1 MRRADVACIMT
12 RSNREPMDDQ
22 AIDIF
27 DPAMREDPFP
37 TYHRMRSERPVCRV
51 EPGGFLALTRY
62 DDIAAAF
69 RDTSTYSSAAFRE
82 VLAPAWVGRNPAADC
97 LIVLDPPQHTRQRSL
112 VSRAFVASVLNPLQP
127 FIETLMSEV
136 LDEVERDA
144 GEPVDVVARVGVPL
158 AGRVIA
164 KVLGL
169 DPSLVPKFGQ
179 WANNNSRISPIVPP
193 PEVVAETKRL
203 LVEEEQYL
211 ASVVDDRLAS
221 PGTDLPSAL
230 CHATID
236 GERLSRDE
244 LISFMFIL
252 LGAGFETSVH
262 LVSKSALLLADR
274 PDLHQA
280 LRNDPARTGDFVEE
294 MLRYD
299 GPTHALMRTTTRDV
313 TLHGTTI
320 PAGSMVALVMAAGNR
335 DPSRFPNPD
344 TFDLDRKPT
353 GVLAFGHGVHL
364 CIGAALARMEG
375 TLALR
380 ALTQRFERF
389 ERVPNGVEWNYMIHV
404 RGLDRLML
412 RLHA

>member
-1 MRRADVACIMT
+1 MQG
-12 RSNREPMDDQ
+12 Q

-37 TYHRMRSERPVCRV
+37 TYHRMRTEMPVCRV
-51 EPGGFLALTRY
+51 DPGGFYALTRY
-62 DDIAAAF
+62 DDVSAAF
-69 RDTSTYSSAAFRE
+69 RDTATYSSAAFRA
-82 VLAPAWVGRNPAADC
+82 VLAPEWVGRNPAADS
-97 LIVLDPPQHTRQRSL
+97 LIVLDPPHHTRQRSL
-112 VSRAFVASVLNPLQP
+112 VSRAFVASVINPLQP
-127 FIETLMSEV
+127 FIESLMREV
-136 LDEVERDA
+136 LDDVERDR
-144 GEPVDVVARVGVPL
+144 GEPVDVVTRVGVPL
-158 AGRVIA
+158 AGSVIA

-169 DPSLVPKFGQ
+169 DPTLVSKFGQ
-179 WANNNSRISPIVPP
+179 WAGNISKITPLVPP
-193 PEVVAETKRL
+193 PEAVAETKRL
-203 LVEEEQYL
+203 LAEEEEYL

-221 PGTDLPSAL
+221 PPANDLPSVL
-230 CHATID
+230 CHAVVD
-236 GERLSRDE
+236 GERLSREE

-252 LGAGFETSVH
+252 LGAGFETTVH

-280 LRNDPARTGDFVEE
+280 LRADPSRVGDFVEE

-299 GPTHALMRTTTRDV
+299 GPTHSLMRTTTRDV

-320 PAGSMVALVMAAGNR
+320 PAGSVVALVMAASNR
-335 DPSRFPNPD
+335 DPSRFPDPD

-353 GVLAFGHGVHL
+353 GVLAFGHGIHV
-364 CIGAALARMEG
+364 CIGAALARLEG

-389 ERVPNGVEWNYMIHV
+389 ERVPDGVVWNYMIHV

-412 RLHA
+412 RLHP